1 MCAAEPAT
9 AEFQRMP
16 FLTIFTAPKSFSN
29 PHIAMIQR
37 NAIRS
42 WQQLEEVE
50 VYLVGEETGMAEA
63 AEELGVI
70 HLPQV
75 CRNAQGTPLV
85 SSIFEM
91 ARQRSQAPY
100 LAYLNAD
107 ILLMPD
113 FILAVSQVAQQAE
126 RFLIVGQRWDLDV
139 HHPLDFS
146 QGWEVHLRQ
155 EVLQRGALHPPAGSD
170 YFVFPRNL
178 YQDMPDFA
186 IGRAGW
192 DNWTIFHA
200 VSQGWAVVDV
210 TPSAMVIHQSHDY
223 SHLPGGEPHY
233 NLDESI
239 RNQEMAGG
247 MAHMY
252 MVLDTNHQLIQGK
265 LRSPHPTLLRTI
277 RRFEVFLMPE
287 DRNGGARWWLAR
299 RVRRM
304 RRSISGSL

>member
-1 MCAAEPAT
+1 
-9 AEFQRMP
+9 MP
-16 FLTIFTAPKSFSN
+16 FLTIFTAPKPFSD

-42 WQQLEEVE
+42 WQQLEDSEVF
-50 VYLVGEETGMAEA
+50 LIGEETGMAELA
-63 AEELGVI
+63 DDLGVI

-75 CRNAQGTPLV
+75 HRNAQGTPLV
-85 SSIFEM
+85 SSIFEL

-100 LAYLNAD
+100 LVYLNAD

-113 FILAVSQVAQQAE
+113 FPVAVSQVGKQAE

-139 HHPLDFS
+139 CQAMDFRP
-146 QGWEVHLRQ
+146 GWEARLRQ
-155 EVLQRGALHPPAGSD
+155 EVLKRGALHPPAGSD
-170 YFVFPRNL
+170 YFAFPREL
-178 YQDMPDFA
+178 YSDMPDFA

-223 SHLPGGEPHY
+223 SHLPGGQPHY

-252 MVLDTNHQLIQGK
+252 MVLDTNRQLIQGK
-265 LRSPHPTLLRTI
+265 LRSPRPSLLRTI
-277 RRFEVFLMPE
+277 RRAEVFLMPE
-287 DRNGGARWWLAR
+287 DHAGGARWWLAR
-299 RVRRM
+299 RMRRM
-304 RRSISGSL
+304 RRSLSGSL